1 MQPAVLMNFVI
12 QFGHSIKA
20 AVPSGKQAAPLFKK
34 YLNYVI
40 IIIINTT
47 ITISAVAHSGFCLHL
62 QLSFS
67 PHTSEVVV

>member
-1 MQPAVLMNFVI
+1 MNFVI
-12 QFGHSIKA
+12 QFGPSIKA

-34 YLNYVI
+34 CLNYVIII